1 MASSC
6 LVPTFL
12 QHAEFIIASND
23 RRELRRMQGF
33 KTALNCT
40 WPEDLKCGDRF
51 CQASDL
57 DAAQVAILK

>member
-1 MASSC
+1 
-6 LVPTFL
+6 
-12 QHAEFIIASND
+12 
-23 RRELRRMQGF
+23 MQGF